1 VNTAVWGTS
10 WWAFRQLDAQGLHSL
25 WATTLVYVI
34 STLVLLAGRPSGLRT
49 LLAYPELAWLGL
61 AAGLTNA
68 SFNWGVLLGEVV
80 RVVLLFYLMPVWAMF
95 FARWLIGEAITP
107 AKLARALLALAGA
120 ALVLWR
126 PGMGVPIPTGAGD
139 WLGLAGGLAFAMV
152 NVLLRRHADTPAQT
166 RALAMSVGALI
177 VPGLLAASLT
187 ALGHLPGLPPAAP
200 VWMLG
205 VTALALALLVANLAL
220 QFGAARLPSS
230 VTTIVMLSEVVFA
243 AVSAVLIG
251 GETLSTRTLAG
262 GALILGASVLA
273 ALGATRTA
281 KPAAGP

>member
-1 VNTAVWGTS
+1 
-10 WWAFRQLDAQGLHSL
+10 
-25 WATTLVYVI
+25 
-34 STLVLLAGRPSGLRT
+34 
-49 LLAYPELAWLGL
+49 
-61 AAGLTNA
+61 
-68 SFNWGVLLGEVV
+68 
-80 RVVLLFYLMPVWAMF
+80 MPVWAMF